1 MAMTAYIYC
10 KGFSDNINRLDTKNH
25 LKTHYQMDQVATVKS
40 AYKKLESQV
49 ENYHLMAGFD
59 GFVDEIIHVVDKRED
74 MNRFKR
80 IETIEAFSKRIASY
94 SGLSGNIELVP
105 TQIKL
110 GGNGPIYAN
119 MLLAQGHQ
127 VVYMGALGDGEVHP
141 VFREFS
147 DACEQVITMADPG
160 HTDALEFLDGKLML
174 GKMNKLED
182 VSWGKLLTFIQQPEL
197 EKLLKKSKL
206 VACNNWTMLS
216 KLNSILL
223 GFDSL
228 FENMKQK
235 PDLFIDL
242 ADPAKRTGDDIA
254 IVLEILSRMHTNVIL
269 SMNLNES
276 SIIASVLGIV
286 EKDVVER
293 AVKIRSQLGLA
304 AIVIHPVEGAAVS
317 TKNESAWVQGPYT
330 PSPKLTTGAGDNFNA
345 GFSHGW
351 MYGLKPSECCATG
364 VCTSGYYVRNGGS
377 PNKEQLIS
385 FMKDWA
391 DAGCGNI

>member
-1 MAMTAYIYC
+1 
-10 KGFSDNINRLDTKNH
+10 
-25 LKTHYQMDQVATVKS
+25 MDQVATVKT
-40 AYKKLESQV
+40 AYKKLENQV
-49 ENYHLMAGFD
+49 ETFHVMAGFD

-80 IETIEAFSKRIASY
+80 IETIEALSKRIALY

-105 TQIKL
+105 IQIKL

-119 MLLAQGHQ
+119 MLLAQNHK
-127 VVYMGALGDGEVHP
+127 VVYMGALGEGEVHP
-141 VFREFS
+141 VFRDFA
-147 DACEQVITMADPG
+147 DKCEQVISMADPG

-182 VSWGKLLTFIQQPEL
+182 VSWGKLLTFIKQSEL
-197 EKLLKKSKL
+197 EKLLQRTRL
-206 VACNNWTMLS
+206 IACNNWTMLS
-216 KLNSILL
+216 KLNSVLL
-223 GFDSL
+223 GFSSL
-228 FENMKQK
+228 FEGMKTK

-254 IVLEILSRMHTNVIL
+254 IVLDILTRMHTNVIL

-293 AVKIRSQLGLA
+293 AVKIRSQLNLA

-317 TKNESAWVQGPYT
+317 TKDDSAWIKGPYT

-345 GFSHGW
+345 GFSHAW
-351 MYGLKPSECCATG
+351 MYKLKPSECCATG
-364 VCTSGYYVRNGGS
+364 VSTSGFYVRNGFS
-377 PNKEQLIS
+377 PDKDQLLA

-391 DAGCGNI
+391 AAGCGEI

>member
-1 MAMTAYIYC
+1 
-10 KGFSDNINRLDTKNH
+10 
-25 LKTHYQMDQVATVKS
+25 MDQVAIVTS
-40 AYKKLESQV
+40 AYKKLEHQV
-49 ENYHLMAGFD
+49 ETYNVMAGFD

-74 MNRFKR
+74 MHRFKR

-105 TQIKL
+105 VQIKL

-119 MLLAQGHQ
+119 MLLAQLHK
-127 VVYMGALGDGEVHP
+127 VVYMGALGEGEVHP
-141 VFREFS
+141 VFRDFT
-147 DACEQVITMADPG
+147 DKCERVISMADPG

-182 VSWGKLLTFIQQPEL
+182 VSWGKLLTFIQQAEL
-197 EKLLKKSKL
+197 EKLLQKTRL

-216 KLNSILL
+216 KLNSVLL

-228 FENMKQK
+228 FEGMKTK

-242 ADPAKRTGDDIA
+242 ADPAKRTGEDIA
-254 IVLEILSRMHTNVIL
+254 IVLEILNRMHTNVIL

-293 AVKIRSQLGLA
+293 ANKIRTQLGLA

-317 TKNESAWVQGPYT
+317 TKEETSWVKGPYT

-345 GFSHGW
+345 GFSHAW
-351 MYGLKPSECCATG
+351 MYKLKPSECCATG
-364 VCTSGYYVRNGGS
+364 VSTSGFYVRNGFS
-377 PNKEQLIS
+377 PDKVQLLS

-391 DAGCGNI
+391 SAGCGDI

>member
-1 MAMTAYIYC
+1 
-10 KGFSDNINRLDTKNH
+10 
-25 LKTHYQMDQVATVKS
+25 MDQVATVKS
-40 AYKKLESQV
+40 AYKKLENQV
-49 ENYHLMAGFD
+49 ETFRVVAGFD

-74 MNRFKR
+74 MHRFKR
-80 IETIEAFSKRIASY
+80 IETIEAFSKRIAGY

-119 MLLAQGHQ
+119 MLLAQGHKI
-127 VVYMGALGDGEVHP
+127 VYMGALGEGEVHP
-141 VFREFS
+141 VFREFA

-182 VSWGKLLTFIQQPEL
+182 VSWGKLLSFIQQSEL
-197 EKLLKKSKL
+197 EKILKNTRL
-206 VACNNWTMLS
+206 IACNNWTMLS

-223 GFDSL
+223 GFDSIFKEL
-228 FENMKQK
+228 KTK

-254 IVLEILSRMHTNVIL
+254 IVLEILSRMHTSVIL
-269 SMNLNES
+269 SMNQNES

-286 EKDVVER
+286 EKDLVER
-293 AVKIRSQLGLA
+293 ATKIRSQLDLA
-304 AIVIHPVEGAAVS
+304 AVVIHPVEGAAVA
-317 TKNESAWVQGPYT
+317 TKSETAWIKGPYT

-345 GFSHGW
+345 GFSNAW
-351 MYGLKPSECCATG
+351 MYGLKPSECCAAG
-364 VCTSGYYVRNGGS
+364 VCTSGYYVRNGFS
-377 PNKEQLIS
+377 PDKAQLLG
-385 FMKDWA
+385 FMRDWSA
-391 DAGCGNI
+391 AECGAI

>member
-1 MAMTAYIYC
+1 
-10 KGFSDNINRLDTKNH
+10 
-25 LKTHYQMDQVATVKS
+25 MDQVATVKS
-40 AYKKLESQV
+40 AYKKLENQV
-49 ENYHLMAGFD
+49 DNYQVVAGFD

-74 MNRFKR
+74 MKQFKR
-80 IETIEAFSKRIASY
+80 IDTIEGFSKRIALY

-105 TQIKL
+105 TKIKL

-119 MLLAQGHQ
+119 MLLAQNHKII
-127 VVYMGALGDGEVHP
+127 YMGALGEGEVHP
-141 VFREFS
+141 VFREFT
-147 DACEQVITMADPG
+147 DACERVISMADPG

-182 VSWGKLLTFIQQPEL
+182 VSWGKLLTFVQQSEL
-197 EKLLKKSKL
+197 EKMLKNTRL

-223 GFDSL
+223 GFDSIFQNL
-228 FENMKQK
+228 KTK

-242 ADPAKRTGDDIA
+242 ADPAKRTGEDIA

-269 SMNLNES
+269 SMNQNES

-286 EKDVVER
+286 EKDLVER
-293 AVKIRSQLGLA
+293 AIKIRSQLGLA
-304 AIVIHPVEGAAVS
+304 AIIIHPVEGAAVA
-317 TKNESAWVQGPYT
+317 TKSESAWVNGPYT

-345 GFSHGW
+345 GFSHAW

-364 VCTSGYYVRNGGS
+364 VSTSGYYVRNGFS
-377 PNKEQLIS
+377 PNKEQLS
-385 FMKDWA
+385 NFMKEWA
-391 DAGCGNI
+391 GTGCGSI